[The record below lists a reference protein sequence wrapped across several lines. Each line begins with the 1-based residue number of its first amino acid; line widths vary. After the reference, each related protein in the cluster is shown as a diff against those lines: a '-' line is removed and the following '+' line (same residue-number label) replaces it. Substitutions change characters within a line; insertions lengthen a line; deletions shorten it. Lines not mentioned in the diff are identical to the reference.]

1 MGHCSRRIFLKR
13 STVFIATCLV
23 PLPATAALTPDPASR
38 VLAFFNTHTG
48 ERLRITYYKNG
59 AYHPNALQQ
68 IDHILRDHRTGDMVA
83 MDPRLLDLLYGVKC
97 RLAVDA
103 PFHIISAYRSPQTN
117 AMLRKQGS
125 GVAKRSYHL
134 LGRAIDIRLPGCD
147 TRKLKRTCLALRGG
161 GVGYYAKSDFVHVDT
176 GEIRTWSG

>member
-1 MGHCSRRIFLKR
+1 VDHCSRRTFLKT
-13 STVFIATCLV
+13 STALIATCLV
-23 PLPATAALTPDPASR
+23 PLPATAALAPESASR
-38 VLAFFNTHTG
+38 ALAFFNTHTG
-48 ERLRITYYKNG
+48 ERLGVTYFKNG
-59 AYHPNALQQ
+59 AYRPDALHR
-68 IDHILRDHRTGDMVA
+68 IDRILRDHRTGDMVA
-83 MDPRLLDLLYGVKC
+83 MDRRLLDLLVGVQR
-97 RLAVDA
+97 RLAIDA

-147 TRKLKRTCLALRGG
+147 THRLKRTCLALRGG
-161 GVGYYAKSDFVHVDT
+161 GVGYYARSDFVHVDT